1 MTKPVKKWL
10 SILIPLLLGIFFI
23 VYAYNQFSAEEI
35 KQIQFNFKNANYFY
49 IFLSIVFGFIASLAR
64 SYRWRYALEHLG
76 YNVPFKNQFLA
87 VNISYLMNMFI
98 PRSGEI
104 SRALVLKNYNN
115 LPFDKGFGTI
125 IAERVVDLVVLVG
138 MVFLIF
144 FLQFDILKTF
154 VLDYIPQEKIIL
166 FSTITLFILVISFTI
181 YRYSKLRI
189 ILSLKEKLTGV
200 KDGMFSII
208 HMKTKWPFL
217 FYTLLIWISYILM
230 FWVSIFAFPET
241 SNLSF
246 TAVLTTFVVGS
257 IAIAFTNNGLGS
269 YPFLVSEILLFYGI
283 SATIG
288 TAFGWV
294 VWTAQTIFTLV
305 LGLISLF
312 LLPLLNKPKE

>member
-23 VYAYNQFSAEEI
+23 VYAYNQFSTEELKQI
-35 KQIQFNFKNANYFY
+35 KQNFKNANYFY
-49 IFLSIVFGFIASLAR
+49 IFLSIVFGFIGSIAR
-64 SYRWRYALEHLG
+64 SYRWKYTLEHLG

-87 VNISYLMNMFI
+87 VNVSYLMNMFI

-115 LPFDKGFGTI
+115 VPFDKGFGTI
-125 IAERVVDLVVLVG
+125 IAERVVDLALLFLMVV
-138 MVFLIF
+138 LIF
-144 FLQFDILKTF
+144 FLQFDIVKTF

-166 FSTITLFILVISFTI
+166 FSTIAIFLLILSFTI
-181 YRYSKLRI
+181 YRYSKLKI
-189 ILSLKEKLTGV
+189 ILSLKEKLSGL
-200 KDGMFSII
+200 KDGIFSVVQ
-208 HMKTKWPFL
+208 MKTKWPFL
-217 FYTLLIWISYILM
+217 FYTILIWISYVLM
-230 FWVSIFAFPET
+230 FWISIFAFSET
-241 SNLSF
+241 SHLNF

-283 SATIG
+283 SATVG

-294 VWTAQTIFTLV
+294 VWTAQTSFTLA

-312 LLPLLNKPKE
+312 LLPLLNKQKV